1 MVSTSGL
8 VKTGSQCNAE
18 YAANKAAIKNETIPQ
33 GAATAPPAAVPPQSV
48 PMATADGPSP
58 RACSGN
64 ICSRLRARARQ
75 LWRRS
80 HTRWRRRVHV
90 RAASA
95 AIAARAMRFVWVNT
109 KSRVY
114 DFEGPENYRHTTRR
128 AYMCE
133 TDAMAAGARAAMN
146 EKHP

>member
-1 MVSTSGL
+1 MRPSARSRHSTTS
-8 VKTGSQCNAE
+8 SRA
-18 YAANKAAIKNETIPQ
+18 
-33 GAATAPPAAVPPQSV
+33 AAVGSHGNSRRAQPPRLLRQH
-48 PMATADGPSP
+48 
-58 RACSGN
+58 
-64 ICSRLRARARQ
+64 ISRLRARARQ
-75 LWRRS
+75 LWLRS